1 VDLSELQRKVDEA
14 IQSFGGYWGEFE
26 LLARLTEELGEVARD
41 LQRQRGMRPR
51 PQPSNLPEEVGD
63 LLFTLAAFAN
73 LQKIDLDGAVRLV
86 LEKYRARDLDDWIA
100 KKQSAPGPEPADSS
114 AEP

>member
-1 VDLSELQRKVDEA
+1 VDLAELQRKVDVS
-14 IQSFGGYWGEFE
+14 IRSFGGYWGEFE

-51 PQPSNLPEEVGD
+51 PQASNLFEEVGD

-73 LQKIDLDGAVRLV
+73 LQKIDLDRSIEQVI
-86 LEKYRARDLDDWIA
+86 EKYQQRDLKDWEARARKEA
-100 KKQSAPGPEPADSS
+100 ESNPEGAG
-114 AEP
+114 

>member
-1 VDLSELQRKVDEA
+1 MDLAELQRKVDVS
-14 IQSFGGYWGEFE
+14 IRSFGGYWGEFE

-51 PQPSNLPEEVGD
+51 PQPSNLFEEVGD

-73 LQKIDLDGAVRLV
+73 LEKIDLARAVERV
-86 LEKYRARDLDDWIA
+86 IEKYRERDLKDWEA
-100 KKQSAPGPEPADSS
+100 RARGDEGPNPGGES
-114 AEP
+114 